1 MPQSQRLYLR
11 VGVLVVFGLALA
23 VGFILFL
30 TAYRL
35 GAASTVY
42 ETYFRES
49 VQGIEVGAP
58 VRYRG
63 VAVGRVTE
71 IGLVSAEYRRPQGEA
86 FIAAFQLVLV
96 RFTVDHARV
105 GEIPSVQDAIRLGLR
120 VRIASQGI
128 TGVNYLELDFLDPE
142 RHPGRDVP
150 WEPHFT
156 YIPSVPSTV
165 AQVRG
170 AAETLLQRLQE
181 ADLPGMLA
189 NLNGL
194 VTDLRAQVR
203 QGELAMALHE
213 ATDLLRT
220 LRAET
225 ERADIAEAV
234 AELRATAADARAGE
248 CPRAAPRAGERGGSG
263 GGAARR
269 GEAAAG
275 HPRLDRGRGAHGAQ
289 RRHRP
294 AGGPGA
300 DPARPARRRR
310 QPARRDGDA
319 APLPGPGPVRR
330 PATAG
335 GTAVATTPERR

>member
-11 VGVLVVFGLALA
+11 VGVLVVVGLALA

-234 AELRATAADARAGE
+234 AELRATAADARALVNAPE
-248 CPRAAPRAGERGGSG
+248 LRRALAN
-263 GGAARR
+263 AA
-269 GEAAAG
+269 EAAAELRAAAK
-275 HPRLDRGRGAHGAQ
+275 RL
-289 RRHRP
+289 
-294 AGGPGA
+294 
-300 DPARPARRRR
+300 
-310 QPARRDGDA
+310 
-319 APLPGPGPVRR
+319 
-330 PATAG
+330 PATLASIEAG
-335 GTAVATTPERR
+335 VRTARSAGTDLQADLVPILSDLRAAVGNLRDATEMLRRYPGQALFGAPPPPEGRR